1 MKHHGKIIESYLW
14 KNYHI
19 AVDIDESGWE
29 GVLLHHEEIDRAF
42 IPEGDLA
49 VLPDPLLFHMTSY
62 EYEKGSEWLFAL
74 ASHPDDV
81 QYLYYATCILNDELF
96 NSLINSEMC

>member
-62 EYEKGSEWLFAL
+62 EDEKGSEWLFAL

-81 QYLYYATCILNDELF
+81 QNLYYATCILNDESF
-96 NSLINSEMC
+96 TSWIPN

>member
-1 MKHHGKIIESYLW
+1 MKRHGENIESYLLE
-14 KNYHI
+14 NFHI
-19 AVDIDESGWE
+19 MVDVNESGWE

-49 VLPDPLLFHMTSY
+49 GLPDPLLFHMTTY
-62 EYEKGSEWLFAL
+62 EDEKGNEWLFAL

-81 QYLYYATCILNDELF
+81 HQLYYATCILNDESF
-96 NSLINSEMC
+96 TSWIPN

>member
-42 IPEGDLA
+42 IPEGDLS
-49 VLPDPLLFHMTSY
+49 VLPDPLLFHMTY
-62 EYEKGSEWLFAL
+62 NEDEKGSELLFAL
-74 ASHPDDV
+74 ASQPDDV
-81 QYLYYATCILNDELF
+81 QNLYYATCILNDESF
-96 NSLINSEMC
+96 TSWIPN

>member
-1 MKHHGKIIESYLW
+1 MKHHGKIIEGALW
-14 KNYHI
+14 KNHHS

-42 IPEGDLA
+42 ISEGDLA
-49 VLPDPLLFHMTSY
+49 VLTDPLLFHMTSY
-62 EYEKGSEWLFAL
+62 EDEKGCEWLFAL

-81 QYLYYATCILNDELF
+81 QNLYYATCILNDESF
-96 NSLINSEMC
+96 TSWIPN